1 MFLCG
6 VERTGASKSDCL
18 LTKYQNTLAVMTCP
32 DRGHV
37 FFDPDV
43 YYGGQPHFYRET
55 SPQTEIYGYTN
66 PKKMIIMICTA
77 VS

>member
-1 MFLCG
+1 
-6 VERTGASKSDCL
+6 
-18 LTKYQNTLAVMTCP
+18 MTCP